1 VYRLEV
7 IKEEGGGVEEDLKDS
22 MEEVEEG
29 GVR

>member
-1 VYRLEV
+1 V